1 MTCHDVKNETKEKK
15 DLKWWQLSLI
25 GIGCT
30 IGTGFFL
37 GSSIGIK
44 IGGSSIILILI
55 LTGFT
60 TYIVFEALAKMAVED
75 PQKGSFRI
83 YSKKAFGNW
92 AGFSH
97 GWTYWCSELLIMGSQ
112 LSALGIFSRY
122 WFPKIPLW
130 IFATIYGVAAI
141 LIIFIG
147 VKIFERLEKWMA
159 IIKIAAIIGFIV
171 IAILI
176 ILGFIKGGLYKAQI
190 PRNFKD
196 WFPNGLK
203 GTWSSLIY
211 AFYAFGGIEIM
222 GLMTIRLKD
231 PKDAKKSGR
240 VMLMILTIIYVVSL
254 GLAIMMVPLNQFNT
268 KESPF
273 VIALQDYNLPYVPF
287 ILNVVLILAGFST
300 LVGSLFAVTSVLMNL
315 AEEGD
320 APAMFAEKNKKNISF
335 PALIL
340 IIMGLGA
347 SILSALLLPKN
358 IYEYVT
364 TAAGLML
371 LYTWSLI
378 LLSFWRLMNPKG
390 WMQIKSIIGLI
401 MIALAVSGTL
411 LQKTTRFGFLVSLL
425 FLGIVII
432 VTIIV
437 HFVSRKRNTAI

>member
-1 MTCHDVKNETKEKK
+1 MTCHDIKKQTKEKK

-60 TYIVFEALAKMAVED
+60 TYIVFEALAKMTVDD

-83 YSKKAFGNW
+83 YSRKAFGNW

-130 IFATIYGVAAI
+130 IFAAIYGIAAI

-147 VKIFERLEKWMA
+147 IKVFEHLEKWMA
-159 IIKIAAIIGFIV
+159 IIKIVAIIGFIV
-171 IAILI
+171 IAILVI
-176 ILGFIKGGLYKAQI
+176 FGFIRGGLYKAQF
-190 PRNFKD
+190 PQNFKD

-222 GLMTIRLKD
+222 GLMTIRLKN
-231 PKDAKKSGR
+231 PKEAQKSGR

-254 GLAIMMVPLNQFNT
+254 GLAIIMVPLNHFNT

-273 VIALQDYNLPYVPF
+273 VIALQDYDLPYVPF
-287 ILNVVLILAGFST
+287 VLNVVLILAGFST
-300 LVGSLFAVTSVLMNL
+300 LVGSLFAVTSVLINL

-320 APAMFAEKNKKNISF
+320 APAIFAKKHKKNISF

-340 IIMGLGA
+340 IIIGLGA

-378 LLSFWRLMNPKG
+378 LLSFRRLMSPKG
-390 WMQIKSIIGLI
+390 WMRIKSIIGLI
-401 MIALAVSGTL
+401 MITLAISGTL
-411 LQKTTRFGFLVSLL
+411 LQKTTRSGFLVSLL
-425 FLGIVII
+425 FLGVIII

-437 HFVSRKRNTAI
+437 HFVSRKQNRVM

>member
-1 MTCHDVKNETKEKK
+1 
-15 DLKWWQLSLI
+15 
-25 GIGCT
+25 
-30 IGTGFFL
+30 
-37 GSSIGIK
+37 
-44 IGGSSIILILI
+44 
-55 LTGFT
+55 
-60 TYIVFEALAKMAVED
+60 MAVED

-159 IIKIAAIIGFIV
+159 IIKIAAI
-171 IAILI
+171 
-176 ILGFIKGGLYKAQI
+176 
-190 PRNFKD
+190 
-196 WFPNGLK
+196 
-203 GTWSSLIY
+203 
-211 AFYAFGGIEIM
+211 M

-231 PKDAKKSGR
+231 PKDAQKSGR

-273 VIALQDYNLPYVPF
+273 VIALQDYNLPYVSF

-320 APAMFAEKNKKNISF
+320 APAMFAKKNKKNISF
-335 PALIL
+335 PALTL
-340 IIMGLGA
+340 IIIGLGA

-437 HFVSRKRNTAI
+437 HFVSRKRNKAI

>member
-1 MTCHDVKNETKEKK
+1 
-15 DLKWWQLSLI
+15 
-25 GIGCT
+25 
-30 IGTGFFL
+30 
-37 GSSIGIK
+37 
-44 IGGSSIILILI
+44 
-55 LTGFT
+55 
-60 TYIVFEALAKMAVED
+60 MAVED
-75 PQKGSFRI
+75 PQKDLFAFTQ
-83 YSKKAFGNW
+83 KAFGNW

-130 IFATIYGVAAI
+130 IFAAIYGVAAI

-159 IIKIAAIIGFIV
+159 IIKIAAIMGFIV
-171 IAILI
+171 IAILV

-231 PKDAKKSGR
+231 PKDAQKSGR

-320 APAMFAEKNKKNISF
+320 APAMFAKTKNISF
-335 PALIL
+335 PALLL
-340 IIMGLGA
+340 IIIGLGA

-378 LLSFWRLMNPKG
+378 LLSF
-390 WMQIKSIIGLI
+390 
-401 MIALAVSGTL
+401 
-411 LQKTTRFGFLVSLL
+411 
-425 FLGIVII
+425 
-432 VTIIV
+432 
-437 HFVSRKRNTAI
+437 

>member
-1 MTCHDVKNETKEKK
+1 MTCHDVNNETKEKK

-83 YSKKAFGNW
+83 YSRKAFGNW

-130 IFATIYGVAAI
+130 IFAAIYGVTAI

-159 IIKIAAIIGFIV
+159 IIKIAAIMGFIV
-171 IAILI
+171 IAILV

-211 AFYAFGGIEIM
+211 VFYAFGGIEIM

-300 LVGSLFAVTSVLMNL
+300 LVGSLFA
-315 AEEGD
+315 
-320 APAMFAEKNKKNISF
+320 
-335 PALIL
+335 
-340 IIMGLGA
+340 
-347 SILSALLLPKN
+347 
-358 IYEYVT
+358 
-364 TAAGLML
+364 
-371 LYTWSLI
+371 
-378 LLSFWRLMNPKG
+378 
-390 WMQIKSIIGLI
+390 
-401 MIALAVSGTL
+401 
-411 LQKTTRFGFLVSLL
+411 
-425 FLGIVII
+425 
-432 VTIIV
+432 
-437 HFVSRKRNTAI
+437 

>member
-1 MTCHDVKNETKEKK
+1 MTCHDAKNETKEKK

-130 IFATIYGVAAI
+130 IFAAIYGVAAI

-159 IIKIAAIIGFIV
+159 IIKIAAIMGFI
-171 IAILI
+171 
-176 ILGFIKGGLYKAQI
+176 
-190 PRNFKD
+190 
-196 WFPNGLK
+196 
-203 GTWSSLIY
+203 
-211 AFYAFGGIEIM
+211 
-222 GLMTIRLKD
+222 
-231 PKDAKKSGR
+231 
-240 VMLMILTIIYVVSL
+240 
-254 GLAIMMVPLNQFNT
+254 
-268 KESPF
+268 
-273 VIALQDYNLPYVPF
+273 
-287 ILNVVLILAGFST
+287 
-300 LVGSLFAVTSVLMNL
+300 
-315 AEEGD
+315 
-320 APAMFAEKNKKNISF
+320 
-335 PALIL
+335 
-340 IIMGLGA
+340 
-347 SILSALLLPKN
+347 
-358 IYEYVT
+358 
-364 TAAGLML
+364 
-371 LYTWSLI
+371 
-378 LLSFWRLMNPKG
+378 
-390 WMQIKSIIGLI
+390 
-401 MIALAVSGTL
+401 
-411 LQKTTRFGFLVSLL
+411 
-425 FLGIVII
+425 
-432 VTIIV
+432 
-437 HFVSRKRNTAI
+437 